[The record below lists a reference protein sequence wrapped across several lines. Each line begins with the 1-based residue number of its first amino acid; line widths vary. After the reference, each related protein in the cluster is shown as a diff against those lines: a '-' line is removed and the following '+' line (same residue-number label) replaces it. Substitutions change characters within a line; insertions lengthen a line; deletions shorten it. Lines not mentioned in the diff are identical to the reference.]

1 MTSTPSPRLGVLC
14 MLGATLLWGATFVV
28 TRDALAA
35 IPPVTLVATRLV
47 VAGLVMTGIALLQR
61 RPFSRDAWI
70 AGLLSGPFVAACYAL
85 QTSGLTETSAGS
97 SAFLTA
103 AGTLLLAVFAWIG
116 LRQRPDRTVWFGIAL
131 ALLGSALLSWREG
144 LQFGRGELI
153 TLVGAA
159 AYAVALVLVAA
170 RITRVDPVAVTALQ
184 TLVAALVLI
193 PFVPAPPGRDLV
205 LGVNRWRFL
214 YLAIAGSVIAPLLQV
229 TAQRALPSARIGILF
244 ALEPV
249 FALLF
254 AVTVGAER
262 FEPRWWLGAGLIL
275 SAVLLVEG
283 RSSSSPASSP
293 APGSSARSARS

>member
-1 MTSTPSPRLGVLC
+1 VTAAPAPRLGVLC
-14 MLGATLLWGATFVV
+14 MVGATLLWGATFVV
-28 TRDALAA
+28 TRDALASV
-35 IPPVTLVATRLV
+35 PPVTLVLARFV
-47 VAGLVMTGIALLQR
+47 VAGVLMVAVAVLQR
-61 RPFSRDAWI
+61 RRFGRDAWI
-70 AGLLSGPFVAACYAL
+70 AGALSGPFVAACYAL
-85 QTSGLTETSAGS
+85 QASGLTATSAGS

-103 AGTLLLAVFAWIG
+103 AGTLTLAWFAWIG
-116 LRQRPDRTVWFGIAL
+116 LGQRPGRLVVAGIAL
-131 ALLGSALLSWREG
+131 ALLGSALLSWRG
-144 LQFGRGELI
+144 SMQFGRGELV

-159 AYAVALVLVAA
+159 AYAVALVIVAA
-170 RITRVDPVAVTALQ
+170 RITRVDPVVVTALQ

-193 PFVPAPPGRDLV
+193 PFASAPPGPGV
-205 LGVNRWRFL
+205 FLGANRWRFL

-262 FEPRWWLGAGLIL
+262 FEMRWWLGAGLIL

-283 RSSSSPASSP
+283 RSSSTSSSSP
-293 APGSSARSARS
+293 DSSARSATT

>member
-1 MTSTPSPRLGVLC
+1 MV
-14 MLGATLLWGATFVV
+14 GATLLWGATFVV

-35 IPPVTLVATRLV
+35 VPAVTLVLARFV
-47 VAGLVMTGIALLQR
+47 VAGVLMTAIALVQR
-61 RPFSRDAWI
+61 RRFSRDTWI
-70 AGLLSGPFVAACYAL
+70 AGVLSGPFVAACYAL
-85 QTSGLTETSAGS
+85 QASGLTATSAGS

-103 AGTLLLAVFAWIG
+103 AGTLLLALFAWIG
-116 LRQRPDRTVWFGIAL
+116 LGQRPGRTVAIGIAL
-131 ALLGSALLSWREG
+131 ALLGSAILSWRDG

-159 AYAVALVLVAA
+159 AYAVGLVVVAA
-170 RITRVDPVAVTALQ
+170 RIERVDPVGVTALQ
-184 TLVAALVLI
+184 TLAAALVLI
-193 PFVPAPPGRDLV
+193 PFAPAPPGPGV
-205 LGVNRWRFL
+205 FLGADRWRFL

-275 SAVLLVEG
+275 FAVLLVEA
-283 RSSSSPASSP
+283 RPSSPPASSP
-293 APGSSARSARS
+293 EPGSSSPSATS

>member
-1 MTSTPSPRLGVLC
+1 

-28 TRDALAA
+28 TRDALGSV
-35 IPPVTLVATRLV
+35 PPITLVLARLV
-47 VAGLVMTGIALLQR
+47 VAGLLMTAVALLQR
-61 RPFSRDAWI
+61 RRFGRDTWI
-70 AGLLSGPFVAACYAL
+70 AGLVSGPFVAVCYAL

-116 LRQRPDRTVWFGIAL
+116 LGQRPGGLVWLGIAL
-131 ALLGSALLSWREG
+131 ALLGSALLSWRDG
-144 LQFGRGELI
+144 MRFGRGELI
-153 TLVGAA
+153 TLLGAA
-159 AYAVALVLVAA
+159 AYAVALVVVAA
-170 RITRVDPVAVTALQ
+170 RITRVDPVAVTAVQ
-184 TLVAALVLI
+184 TLAAALTLV
-193 PFVPAPPGRDLV
+193 PFAPAAGVSPL
-205 LGVNRWRFL
+205 LGAERWRFL

-229 TAQRALPSARIGILF
+229 NAQRALPSARIGILF

-254 AVTVGAER
+254 AVTFGAER

-293 APGSSARSARS
+293 APGSSAPSAMR

>member
-1 MTSTPSPRLGVLC
+1 

-28 TRDALAA
+28 TRDALGSV
-35 IPPVTLVATRLV
+35 PPVTLVLARLV
-47 VAGLVMTGIALLQR
+47 VAGILMTAVALLQR
-61 RPFSRDAWI
+61 RRFTRDTWI

-116 LRQRPDRTVWFGIAL
+116 LGQRPARLVWFGIAL
-131 ALLGSALLSWREG
+131 ALLGSALLSWRDG
-144 LQFGRGELI
+144 MRFGRGELI

-159 AYAVALVLVAA
+159 AYAVALVVVAA

-184 TLVAALVLI
+184 TLAAALTLV
-193 PFVPAPPGRDLV
+193 PFAPAAGAGRL
-205 LGVNRWRFL
+205 LGSEPWRFL

-229 TAQRALPSARIGILF
+229 TAQRVLPSARIGILF

-254 AVTVGAER
+254 AVTFGAER

-293 APGSSARSARS
+293 ASGSSAPSAMR